1 VDNVSVIIISD
12 IIKKAGDTLAK
23 KSYNSKLVRIKGIK
37 GNKNPLNSKVEIRT
51 SLRIPL
57 KRGIASCILMNPSTA
72 DSADSDDTINFV
84 TEYIHKN
91 IPEIYW
97 IRFYNL
103 YPFYEPKSPKIYP
116 LIHNLTPFEYSTA
129 MDTNRLEIMKSFK
142 SSTHLFLGYGQCSG
156 DSHDKANYYD
166 IETVKLLNII
176 EKNYKNDIFV
186 FETSQSNNILI
197 KNKYPR
203 HPNPNNE
210 HIATNH
216 HKCHI
221 KNESI
226 ILI

>member
-1 VDNVSVIIISD
+1 LV
-12 IIKKAGDTLAK
+12 K
-23 KSYNSKLVRIKGIK
+23 KSYDSKLVRISGIK
-37 GNKNPLNSKVEIRT
+37 EKKKLLNSEVEIRT
-51 SLRIPL
+51 SLRIPI
-57 KRGIASCILMNPSTA
+57 KRGIASCILMNPSSA
-72 DSADSDDTINFV
+72 DSVDSDDTINFV
-84 TEYIHKN
+84 TEYIHRK
-91 IPEIYW
+91 IPEIYRV
-97 IRFYNL
+97 RFYNL

-116 LIHNLTPFEYSTA
+116 LIRSLTPLEYNTA
-129 MDTNRLEIMKSFK
+129 MDANRLEIKKTFK
-142 SSTHLFLGYGQCSG
+142 STTHLFLGYGQCSG
-156 DSHDKANYYD
+156 NSNDKSSYYD
-166 IETVKLLNII
+166 IETVKLLNMI

-221 KNESI
+221 KNGFI